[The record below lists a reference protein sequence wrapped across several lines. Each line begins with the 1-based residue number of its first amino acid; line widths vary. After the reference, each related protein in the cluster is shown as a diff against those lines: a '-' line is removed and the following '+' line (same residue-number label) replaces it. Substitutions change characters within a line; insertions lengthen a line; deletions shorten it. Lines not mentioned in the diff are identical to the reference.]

1 MNESENF
8 SREEELVSL
17 LEEMQTEI
25 EQQKQTIS
33 NLQNRLNQSASSSEI
48 SQMRE
53 LISNLRKDNQKK
65 SEMIVSLNERIGK
78 LAESDNVL
86 KLNEELKRENEKLK
100 QDKLNAEQEAEIT
113 VRDFNQRYR
122 QHMQELKAQKE
133 QADKDTLAAQNY
145 LNSSKKLIETRAK
158 ELTLEAEKQFNRRL
172 DAFTYKV
179 DGLIIGLFAYSF
191 LTTIFTAIRSKAFR
205 GDFTVFFSSIGKF
218 LYNAFILLIEALTK
232 LQGVCEKIP
241 QPVIAFI
248 LSWLSVIVIFLVV
261 LVLIFLGLYFGCMKL
276 YDFYKDYFDVISLA
290 EALISLAVLI
300 YFAEP
305 IRSVIPINLILLLL
319 LTHVLYVLIRWL
331 IEQHTQ

>member
-1 MNESENF
+1 MNELENF
-8 SREEELVSL
+8 SREEELVTL

-33 NLQNRLNQSASSSEI
+33 NLQSRLNQSASSSEI

-86 KLNEELKRENEKLK
+86 KLNEELKREKLK
-100 QDKLNAEQEAEIT
+100 QDRLNAEREAETT
-113 VRDFNQRYR
+113 VRDFNRRYR

-133 QADKDTLAAQNY
+133 QADKDTLAAQSY
-145 LNSSKKLIETRAK
+145 LNSSKELIETRAK

-179 DGLIIGLFAYSF
+179 DGLIVGLFAYGF
-191 LTTIFTAIRSKAFR
+191 LTTIFTAIRSKTFR
-205 GDFTVFFSSIGKF
+205 DDFTAFFSSIGKF
-218 LYNAFILLIEALTK
+218 LYNAFNLLIEALTK
-232 LQGVCEKIP
+232 LQGICEKIP

-248 LSWLSVIVIFLVV
+248 LSWLTVIVIFLAVI
-261 LVLIFLGLYFGCMKL
+261 VLIFLGLYFGCMKL
-276 YDFYKDYFDVISLA
+276 CDFYKDYFDVISLA
-290 EALISLAVLI
+290 EALISLAILI
-300 YFAEP
+300 FFAEP

-319 LTHVLYVLIRWL
+319 LTHILYVLIRWL
-331 IEQHTQ
+331 IEQHVQ